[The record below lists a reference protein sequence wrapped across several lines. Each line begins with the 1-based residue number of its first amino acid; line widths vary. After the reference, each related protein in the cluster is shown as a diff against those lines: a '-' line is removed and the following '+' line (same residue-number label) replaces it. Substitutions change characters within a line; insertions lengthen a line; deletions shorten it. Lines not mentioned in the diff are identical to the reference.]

1 MVSGTRLGVRIVA
14 FAVAFLCTLMVL
26 PVLAARVLG
35 GSPPRPWPELA
46 ALTPMATGLA
56 VLAFL
61 AALLARARWAAV
73 LPGVLLATM
82 LVWQFGPGTV
92 IWWQQLFG
100 SGQTSTSGARGGGG
114 GGELRVLTV
123 NAEYGS
129 ADVAD
134 MVAQV
139 RSRKIDVL
147 SVQELT
153 PELVAGLGA
162 AGLGRELPH
171 SVLRPEAGY
180 TGTGIWS
187 RWPVTP
193 LGDIPGTQ
201 SATPRA
207 RVQPPSGPPF
217 TVIAVHPTAPAGL
230 GADKMWR
237 TDLHLVRDVIRET
250 AGGGNGPLVVAGDF
264 NASRDHALFRE
275 LLDPGLDDALDV
287 APGGPWLGFT
297 FPVGQGYPPLMR
309 LDHILFTR
317 HGLRCV
323 SAATVLVPGTDHRG
337 VVAALRLL

>member
-1 MVSGTRLGVRIVA
+1 
-14 FAVAFLCTLMVL
+14 
-26 PVLAARVLG
+26 
-35 GSPPRPWPELA
+35 
-46 ALTPMATGLA
+46 MATGLA
-56 VLAFL
+56 MLAFL
-61 AALLARARWAAV
+61 AALLTRARWAAV
-73 LPGVLLATM
+73 LPGTLLATM

-92 IWWQQLFG
+92 IWWQQLLG
-100 SGQTSTSGARGGGG
+100 AEQASTSQTGGVSGGGNG
-114 GGELRVLTV
+114 NGGNGNGNGNGGNGGNGGELRVLTV
-123 NAEYGS
+123 NAEYGR

-134 MVAQV
+134 LVAQV

-162 AGLGRELPH
+162 AGLRGELPH
-171 SVLRPEAGY
+171 SVLRPEEGY

-230 GADKMWR
+230 GTDKMWR

-264 NASRDHALFRE
+264 NATRDHALFRE
-275 LLDPGLDDALDV
+275 LLAPGLDDALDV

-317 HGLRCV
+317 HGLHCV
-323 SAATVLVPGTDHRG
+323 SAATVPVPGTDHRG
-337 VVAALRLL
+337 VVATFRLR

>member
-14 FAVAFLCTLMVL
+14 FAVILLCTLMVL

-35 GSPPRPWPELA
+35 GNPPRPWPELA

-61 AALLARARWAAV
+61 AALLTRVRGATV
-73 LPGVLLATM
+73 LPGVLMATL

-100 SGQTSTSGARGGGG
+100 SRPTSASGARGGG

-123 NAEYGS
+123 NTGYGR

-134 MVAQV
+134 LVAQV

-153 PELVAGLGA
+153 PELVTGLGA
-162 AGLGRELPH
+162 AGLRGELPH
-171 SVLRPEAGY
+171 SVLRPEEGY

-201 SATPRA
+201 SATPRT

-230 GADKMWR
+230 GTDKRWR

-264 NASRDHALFRE
+264 NATRDHALFRE
-275 LLDPGLDDALDV
+275 LLAPGLDDALDV

-317 HGLRCV
+317 NGLRCV
-323 SAATVLVPGTDHRG
+323 SAATVPVPGTDHRG
-337 VVAALRLL
+337 VVAAFRLL